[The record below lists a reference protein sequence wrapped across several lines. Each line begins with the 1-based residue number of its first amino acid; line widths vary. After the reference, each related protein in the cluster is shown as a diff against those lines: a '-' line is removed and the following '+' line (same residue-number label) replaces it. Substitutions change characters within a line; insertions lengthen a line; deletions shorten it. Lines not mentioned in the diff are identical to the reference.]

1 MLMIEYVKAWLA
13 LIDDRRAITSFD
25 KGVIA
30 GVLALAMAT
39 EMALG
44 ALSMH

>member
-1 MLMIEYVKAWLA
+1 MTDYVKTWLA
-13 LIDDRRAITSFD
+13 LVGDRRAITSFD

-44 ALSMH
+44 ALSIR

>member
-1 MLMIEYVKAWLA
+1 MLMIEYVRGWLT
-13 LIDDRRAITSFD
+13 LMGDRRAITSFD

>member
-44 ALSMH
+44 ALPMH